1 MAMSTPLVDAPLR
14 RFEGGPPAFTPVLVS
29 TERCKGCELC
39 VDVCAPHS
47 LALDVGVV
55 NAMGHHPVRLIDP
68 DGCTSC
74 AKCARVC
81 PDAVLTILVRAR
93 GA

>member
-14 RFEGGPPAFTPVLVS
+14 RFEGGPPAFVPVLVAS
-29 TERCKGCELC
+29 ELCKGCSLC
-39 VDVCAPHS
+39 VDVCPPHV
-47 LALDVGVV
+47 LALDVSMV
-55 NAMGHHPVRLIDP
+55 NAMGHHPVQLIDP
-68 DGCTSC
+68 GGCTSC

-81 PDAVLTILVRAR
+81 PDAALTIFVPAR